1 VKPLEAK
8 PYTGRSRSI
17 ELTRMASPNVEMY
30 LEVIYGLTERGVPAR
45 TKEIAEHLKVAP
57 ASVTEMMKRLS
68 ADGYLVYEP
77 YRGVTMTK
85 KGRQLGMKVLR
96 KHMLL
101 ERFLKDILRLDEE
114 SYREQACKLEHVLS
128 DEAEM
133 QLCRILNVPQL
144 STDGTAMPKCELG
157 DACLECG
164 TADYVTLDAL
174 RDGER
179 ARVSHL
185 ASQDPDELR
194 RAILMGF
201 LPGTQLE
208 MGEQFASGKTV
219 LVKLKDQYVAL
230 DRMLARALHVLKMT
244 HQGEHRRVRR

>member
-1 VKPLEAK
+1 MV
-8 PYTGRSRSI
+8 
-17 ELTRMASPNVEMY
+17 SPNVEMY
-30 LEVIYGLTERGVPAR
+30 LEVIYGLTEQGAPAK

-85 KGRQLGMKVLR
+85 KGRELGTKVLR

-101 ERFLKDILRLDEE
+101 ERFLKDILHLDEAT
-114 SYREQACKLEHVLS
+114 YREQACKLEHVLS

-144 STDGTAMPKCELG
+144 STDGATIPRCELG
-157 DACLECG
+157 DACMECG
-164 TADYVTLDAL
+164 TGDFVTLDAL

-179 ARVSHL
+179 ARVSHI

-194 RAILMGF
+194 RAIVMGF
-201 LPGTQLE
+201 LPGTDLE
-208 MGEQFASGKTV
+208 MGEQLASGKTV
-219 LVKLKDQYVAL
+219 LVKVKDKYVAL
-230 DRMLARALHVLKMT
+230 DRPLARSLHVLKKP
-244 HQGEHRRVRR
+244 HQGQSQRSRG